1 MAASTLSR
9 TAMAE
14 LSPTYLKPN
23 RELSCWSRLRTTT
36 IAVRK
41 PSLTTSHT
49 QRARM
54 MIRTHFITTTCHKT
68 WGLTLTRADLPGRI
82 SPLKYYYMVQERFP
96 NAKIYCAKGTDN
108 IIKLLNG
115 NIYLPDECKARKQ
128 LPFLVM
134 DRPPYVLDNNVDLP
148 PNFEVIRQSDDRVM
162 SSTAL
167 RESSIEKP
175 AVGILVSAYN
185 SNSTSMITI
194 CSPISLNNHQ
204 RCCCRFQIQ
213 KGSRNCSRKV
223 RIHVW
228 KQRVIYWKKVPYKGE
243 KASCSFWQITKPDL
257 IMMMIKWWL
266 TLITATNLQH
276 FHSQRQ

>member
-1 MAASTLSR
+1 MLECNCVFWSR
-9 TAMAE
+9 TVLLMFWKIT
-14 LSPTYLKPN
+14 LIFLPTVRWFISPTTESWARQLWEK
-23 RELSCWSRLRTTT
+23 LDSTTNLWD
-36 IAVRK
+36 IGV
-41 PSLTTSHT
+41 
-49 QRARM
+49 
-54 MIRTHFITTTCHKT
+54 
-68 WGLTLTRADLPGRI
+68 
-82 SPLKYYYMVQERFP
+82 PLHSK
-96 NAKIYCAKGTDN
+96 
-108 IIKLLNG
+108 
-115 NIYLPDECKARKQ
+115 
-128 LPFLVM
+128 
-134 DRPPYVLDNNVDLP
+134 
-148 PNFEVIRQSDDRVM
+148 
-162 SSTAL
+162 
-167 RESSIEKP
+167 
-175 AVGILVSAYN
+175 
-185 SNSTSMITI
+185 STSMITI